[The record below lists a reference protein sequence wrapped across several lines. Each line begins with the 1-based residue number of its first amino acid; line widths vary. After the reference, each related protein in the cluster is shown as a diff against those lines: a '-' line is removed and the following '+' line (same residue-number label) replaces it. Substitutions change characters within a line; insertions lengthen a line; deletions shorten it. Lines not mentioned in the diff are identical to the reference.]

1 MSSTSL
7 DDLLDHGEEPEPQR
21 QPDQVRLWWWGVRA
35 VLLAAAAALVIW
47 SFARVAGFDVP
58 FALLFML
65 FLTGRIVRALLRWI
79 EFRPLPATLVR
90 PSDELISED
99 LAEAPERDG
108 LALAT
113 SRWESRLSWVRL
125 QSDKGQFART
135 VQPRIVEMV
144 DERLRLRHGVLR
156 SADPARAR
164 AILGEQL
171 WAFVS
176 APISKNPSPRDLAGL
191 ITLMERI

>member
-7 DDLLDHGEEPEPQR
+7 DDLLDYEDEEPQR
-21 QPDQVRLWWWGVRA
+21 HPDQPRLRWWIVRA
-35 VLLAAAAALVIW
+35 VLLSAVAALAIW
-47 SFARVAGFDVP
+47 AFARMVGFDVP
-58 FALLFML
+58 FVLLFML
-65 FLTGRIVRALLRWI
+65 FLTGWILRALLRWI
-79 EFRPLPATLVR
+79 EYRPLPPTLVR
-90 PSDELISED
+90 PSAELVSED

-125 QSDKGQFART
+125 QSDKAQFART

-144 DERLRLRHGVLR
+144 DERLRLRHGILR

-171 WAFVS
+171 WAFVT